1 MRKWE
6 PKGGPKTEQNRV
18 WMILGSTLGAR
29 GREKGGPKMD
39 RKLDQKKGGFWIE
52 KMRCRAWLAGMCGG
66 LGLCSWQISSKI
78 LPGVSHA
85 RPLRGRRIQSLRAF
99 RQARVEGIRTKRKST
114 ESLPFKRFGLVG
126 NSMKVC
132 TWGCLEPQILRKSS
146 FVSPRVSQNEP
157 YDTQGGPE

>member
-1 MRKWE
+1 MENGSQNGVQQTRK
-6 PKGGPKTEQNRV
+6 
-18 WMILGSTLGAR
+18 IAF
-29 GREKGGPKMD
+29 
-39 RKLDQKKGGFWIE
+39 GGFRTHLGRPRSRKRRFKNGSKIGPE
-52 KMRCRAWLAGMCGG
+52 KRRLLDREDARPGGMCGA

-78 LPGVSHA
+78 LPGISHA

-99 RQARVEGIRTKRKST
+99 RQARVEGIRTKRKSI

-132 TWGCLEPQILRKSS
+132 TWGCLKPQILRKSS

>member
-1 MRKWE
+1 MGSENGAKSPLWDF
-6 PKGGPKTEQNRV
+6 GPTF
-18 WMILGSTLGAR
+18 GAR
-29 GREKGGPKMD
+29 GAEKGGSKMV
-39 RKLDQKKGGFWIE
+39 RKLDLKKGGFWIE
-52 KMRCRAWLAGMCGG
+52 YPVRPGGMCGG
-66 LGLCSWQISSKI
+66 HGLCSWQISSKI
-78 LPGVSHA
+78 LHEVSHA